1 MIVLL
6 GVFRKVRAK
15 QEPQKSKEKE
25 LSPLRTTVVRRIA
38 LTASVAALAL
48 LGTACGGS
56 SDDADGGD
64 KAAGGGDKAGEGT
77 TAAKALTAAELA
89 KAALVQADVKSGTL
103 NEKVPAKDDI
113 AQDKVTSE
121 NAACAPLAYLQ
132 SATYVGK
139 PAAVV
144 KRTWKGDA
152 EKPAAGA
159 SDEDQ
164 FLATLD
170 LEQAVITLAS
180 YEDGGAEQAMK
191 DLNTAATKCAAG
203 FSYTV
208 TGTKSDATK
217 VATTTAPKGADEAL
231 ALTVSVDAGDVK
243 APMKTVVVRKGAT
256 VVYIPAVNFAAASTG
271 KDFPFPTELVD
282 AQLAKLG

>member
-1 MIVLL
+1 M
-6 GVFRKVRAK
+6 RN
-15 QEPQKSKEKE
+15 
-25 LSPLRTTVVRRIA
+25 TVVRRTA

-48 LGTACGGS
+48 LGTGCGS
-56 SDDADGGD
+56 SPEPAATVGGD
-64 KAAGGGDKAGEGT
+64 KADGGKT
-77 TAAKALTAAELA
+77 VAKALTAAELA

-103 NEKVPAKDDI
+103 GEKVPAKDDI
-113 AQDKVTSE
+113 AQDKVTSTD
-121 NAACAPLAYLQ
+121 AACAPLAYLQ

-159 SDEDQ
+159 SEEDQ
-164 FLATLD
+164 FLAALD

-191 DLNTAATKCAAG
+191 DLDTAATKCAGG
-203 FSYTV
+203 FAYTV
-208 TGTKSDATK
+208 GGTKTDAAK
-217 VATTTAPKGADEAL
+217 VATTTAPEGADEAL
-231 ALTVSVDAGDVK
+231 ALTVSVDAEGVK
-243 APMKTVVVRKGAT
+243 APMKSVVVRKGAT
-256 VVYIPAVNFAAASTG
+256 VVYIPSVNFAAASSG
-271 KDFPFPTELVD
+271 KDFTFPTELVD